1 MTLLLNVASD
11 RGGYVPTRVARQRGI
26 APARLVT
33 LAHRGALERVGY
45 GLYRIPGFP
54 VDRHD
59 DLLRA
64 VLWTNERGAISH
76 ETALALYGLADVNP
90 IAIDLTVPNEY
101 RIERAGGEHYRVHH
115 APLTERSTKVVDGV
129 RVVDVTT
136 AIEGAAAQ
144 GVGTALIFAAVDRA
158 LRLGW
163 ITKTQ
168 AKVTRAQLEPIMAE
182 RRPPANLQHFNGL
195 LSRERSV

>member
-1 MTLLLNVASD
+1 MALLMDVASD
-11 RGGYVPTRVARQRGI
+11 RGGYVPTRVAKQQGI

-54 VDRHD
+54 VERHD

-76 ETALALYGLADVNP
+76 ETALALYELADVNP
-90 IAIDLTVPNEY
+90 VAIDLTVPIEY
-101 RIERAGGEHYRVHH
+101 RIERAGAEHYRVHH
-115 APLTERSTKVVDGV
+115 AAFIERSTNVFDGV
-129 RVVDVTT
+129 RVVDVNT
-136 AIEGAAAQ
+136 AIEGAATQ
-144 GVGTALIFAAVDRA
+144 GVGTTLILAAIDRA
-158 LRLGW
+158 RRLGW

-168 AKVTRAQLEPIMAE
+168 AKIARAQNETD
-182 RRPPANLQHFNGL
+182 RD
-195 LSRERSV
+195 